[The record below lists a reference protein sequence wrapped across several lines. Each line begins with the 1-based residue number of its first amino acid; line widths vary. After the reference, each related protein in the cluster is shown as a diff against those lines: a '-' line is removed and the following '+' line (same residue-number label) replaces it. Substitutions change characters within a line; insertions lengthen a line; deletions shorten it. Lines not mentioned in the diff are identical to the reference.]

1 MAFGKHPSKKLQ
13 DVFKQKP
20 YQMQCPEKAKI
31 IFLGLDANWDEDI
44 EEKSYFDEFIEYL
57 NDGVKYWE
65 SNKDRKGR
73 HIHTPM
79 LRKFKNVDGR
89 KGGRKYHREFRKLC
103 FSHNNAKDICFIE
116 LLNVCT
122 CGKSKESNESRKEF
136 NRLLLDS
143 EKEGHLERIQKLFE
157 KENTICI
164 SKSISTILN
173 DKLKFDITNGR
184 KVIRTHLKDKKKPDT
199 SSKNLIIH
207 THFSARGNND
217 NEWETLGSIL
227 KKYLEIFEKE
237 D

>member
-1 MAFGKHPSKKLQ
+1 
-13 DVFKQKP
+13 
-20 YQMQCPEKAKI
+20 MQCPEKAKI
-31 IFLGLDANWDEDI
+31 IFLGLDANWDEYI
-44 EEKSYFDEFIEYL
+44 GEKSYFDEIIEYL
-57 NDGVKYWE
+57 NNGVKYWE
-65 SNKDRKGR
+65 SNKDCKGR

-89 KGGRKYHREFRKLC
+89 KGGRKYHREFRKLG

-122 CGKSKESNESRKEF
+122 YGKSKESREEF
-136 NRLLLDS
+136 NRLLLNS
-143 EKEGHLERIQKLFE
+143 EKEGHLKRIQELFE

-164 SKSISTILN
+164 SKSISKILK

-184 KVIRTHLKDKKKPDT
+184 KVILTHLKDKKKPDT
-199 SSKNLIIH
+199 SPKNLIIH

-227 KKYLEIFEKE
+227 KKYLEIFEKK